1 MAVFE
6 VKVVIPVTVHADSE
20 AEAKDLAVKKI
31 VFERK
36 DITHKWMS
44 VEDVKQ
50 TSMF

>member
-6 VKVVIPVTVHADSE
+6 VRVVIPITIHADTE

-36 DITHKWMS
+36 DITPKWMS
-44 VEDVKQ
+44 VEGVKQ

>member
-6 VKVVIPVTVHADSE
+6 VKVVIPITIHADSE
-20 AEAKDLAVKKI
+20 DEAKELAMKKI

-36 DITHKWMS
+36 DITLRWLTTA
-44 VEDVKQ
+44 DVKQ

>member
-6 VKVVIPVTVHADSE
+6 VKVIIPVTVHADSQD
-20 AEAKDLAVKKI
+20 EAKELAMKKI

-36 DITHKWMS
+36 DITRKWLT
-44 VEDVKQ
+44 VEGVKQ